1 MLTNFFLLLTASL
14 GFLSTVYIFRNST
27 KNNNSL
33 INNYLIFII
42 VIVSIR
48 FLLTGLSNANPTLS
62 IKWLLNIS
70 DVGNILLIPFYYLYF
85 QNLVR
90 VRRFRKIDLLHFAI
104 PVFLCILFFLK
115 DAGTEEQD
123 LFWGKC
129 FVTLRTTAHLT
140 YLIVVYK
147 TLRKHIFFR
156 SSEVKIVQK
165 QNKLIRNWSLFLFG
179 SLIMVVV
186 IRVIGYILF
195 KISGT
200 ENNFLLW
207 FLTSLWANVFIQI
220 IINPEI
226 LYGYN
231 FLNESIDKFVE
242 KISLKEIWKIDDP
255 IQPISIEKDVKL
267 LDKIQPMIIPY
278 IQKIEELSFHT
289 HTFRNPDLSID
300 DIAASL
306 NIPTSHIN
314 FIFKY
319 HCRESFTDYKKIVRI
334 SDATNLMKNDFLN
347 SNTIESLSSTVGF
360 SSYNTFNIA
369 FKSITGMTTMDYMK
383 RF

>member
-1 MLTNFFLLLTASL
+1 MLTNYFLLLTASL
-14 GFLSTVYIFRNST
+14 GFLSTLYIFRNST

-33 INNYLIFII
+33 INNHLIFII

-48 FLLTGLSNANPTLS
+48 FLLNALANKNSTLAFE
-62 IKWLLNIS
+62 WLRKIS
-70 DVGNILLIPFYYLYF
+70 DISILALIPFYFLYF
-85 QNLVR
+85 RNLVR
-90 VRRFRKIDLLHFAI
+90 VTKFRKIDLVHFVT
-104 PVFLCILFFLK
+104 PFLLTILFFLK
-115 DAGTEEQD
+115 DTGTEEQD

-129 FVTLRTTAHLT
+129 FVIFRTAAYLT
-140 YLIVVYK
+140 YLFIIYK
-147 TLRKHIFFR
+147 ILRKHIFYR
-156 SSEVKIVQK
+156 TSDVKIVQK

-179 SLIMVVV
+179 SLLMIV
-186 IRVIGYILF
+186 ITRVIGFILF
-195 KISGT
+195 KFTGS
-200 ENNFLLW
+200 ENDLFLWL
-207 FLTSLWANVFIQI
+207 LALLWANVFIQI

-242 KISLKEIWKIDDP
+242 KIAVKEIWKVDGP
-255 IQPISIEKDVKL
+255 IQPILIEKDVKL
-267 LDKIQPMIIPY
+267 LDKIQPMIVPY

-289 HTFRNPDLSID
+289 HTFRNPDLSVE
-300 DIAASL
+300 DIATSL

-319 HCRESFTDYKKIVRI
+319 HCGESFTDYKKIVRI
-334 SDATNLMKNDFLN
+334 NDATNLMKNDFLSN
-347 SNTIESLSSTVGF
+347 NTIESLSSTVGF

>member
-1 MLTNFFLLLTASL
+1 MLTNYFLLLTASL

-42 VIVSIR
+42 VNISIR
-48 FLLTGLSNANPTLS
+48 FLLTGLSNTNPTLS
-62 IKWLLNIS
+62 IKWLVNIS
-70 DVGNILLIPFYYLYF
+70 DIGNILLIPFYYLYF

-90 VRRFRKIDLLHFAI
+90 VRRFRKVDLLHFAV
-104 PVFLCILFFLK
+104 PVFLCILFLLK
-115 DAGTEEQD
+115 HAGTEEQD
-123 LFWGKC
+123 LFWGIC

-140 YLIVVYK
+140 YLIVIYK
-147 TLRKHIFFR
+147 TLRKHIFYR

-179 SLIMVVV
+179 SLIMIVVT
-186 IRVIGYILF
+186 RLIGYILF

-242 KISLKEIWKIDDP
+242 KISLKEIWKTDAP

-267 LDKIQPMIIPY
+267 LDKIQPMIVPY

-289 HTFRNPDLSID
+289 HTFRNPDLSIE

-334 SDATNLMKNDFLN
+334 NDATNLMKNDFLN

>member
-1 MLTNFFLLLTASL
+1 
-14 GFLSTVYIFRNST
+14 
-27 KNNNSL
+27 
-33 INNYLIFII
+33 
-42 VIVSIR
+42 
-48 FLLTGLSNANPTLS
+48 
-62 IKWLLNIS
+62 
-70 DVGNILLIPFYYLYF
+70 
-85 QNLVR
+85 LVR
-90 VRRFRKIDLLHFAI
+90 VRRFRKVDLLHFAV
-104 PVFLCILFFLK
+104 PVFLCILFLLK
-115 DAGTEEQD
+115 HAGTEEQD
-123 LFWGKC
+123 LFWGIC

-140 YLIVVYK
+140 YLIVIYK
-147 TLRKHIFFR
+147 TLRKHIFYR

-179 SLIMVVV
+179 SLIMIVVT
-186 IRVIGYILF
+186 RLIGYILF

-242 KISLKEIWKIDDP
+242 KISLKEIWKTDAP

-267 LDKIQPMIIPY
+267 LDKIQPMIVPY

-289 HTFRNPDLSID
+289 HTFRNPDLSIE

-334 SDATNLMKNDFLN
+334 NDATNLMKNDFLN